1 MLALLESD
9 QYSSSLKTV
18 IEKGKEE
25 EVLRALDQQIKRFDS
40 TIRDLCTT
48 FYQVFGTIE
57 DLTPLKERVS
67 SLKEQ
72 MSELGDRVREI
83 RREFQ
88 VNSRLLQDSWS
99 VAHNSDIAR
108 SVLEQCLA
116 LSLMVNE
123 LEKHVKSGQ
132 MCDAVGLIQRIK
144 LMYLGPLGHIE
155 LVRYLGTQVLRLE
168 SDVEGRTGE
177 MFNEWL
183 SSAWEKVYLV
193 GHSAFSVT
201 RKTLCSQTELIAR
214 SHQQL
219 LKFRKSVQKRYTELS
234 SSENEGDTERRTESD
249 DDDRDF
255 FDVGN
260 ASSCSQ
266 TCDVR
271 EILRRKTLPPTSIF
285 TFSHTI
291 KSTDCYDYDKV
302 ESVDIMPLY
311 TAVFIYRRLGK
322 ANVLAAEYEKAKR
335 AQADKIFTAP
345 PRPIIASTSST
356 TSSLVSSSTGVNR
369 ESRLL
374 TTLKALA
381 GFFLIES
388 EVALTAPELLPYETL
403 QDIWGYAVGKCKAVI
418 LSELNS
424 ARSCS
429 DFALVLECIVLFSES
444 VRKCGYDVG
453 AVLDFLPES
462 SRHYAEI
469 AFEEFSLGIKGVL
482 DMDDGEP
489 LHVSTADEL
498 EIIREHALPCE
509 DSVPQTMGFSFAATE
524 CCRQVKLMIDRFF
537 TVAEFLGEVDH
548 LVGSITEKCIQSF
561 CIQSSAPPPLYLSH
575 QEAFKLTAMRVAN
588 SFAIKSSP
596 QHFREYIAQRCQN
609 VSRAPQLSRAPSYIE
624 EDISSKISSL
634 EELLSQ
640 YVNEIYR
647 PASSSILGTSVGL
660 KSHDFVQSIDKLIT
674 TLAPSMSCLPINVA
688 RRVIARVLSGT
699 CKSIVDAFCIKDLK
713 KINYSVVAA
722 VRQDFILFSGIP
734 RKAVPDRPYESSDDS
749 QINKIFE
756 QYLTLMNCF
765 AEPDIDDFEKVM
777 LNKDR
782 HQILQNPQLFSLYLF
797 KIAEDKSTPPSF
809 SRKRSA
815 FKKYKGK

>member
-9 QYSSSLKTV
+9 QYSSSLKNV
-18 IEKGKEE
+18 IEKGKEG

-40 TIRDLCTT
+40 NIRDMCTT

-57 DLTPLKERVS
+57 DLTPLKDRVS
-67 SLKEQ
+67 SLKDQ
-72 MSELGDRVREI
+72 MGELGDRVREI

-88 VNSRLLQDSWS
+88 VNSRLLQESWS

-123 LEKHVKSGQ
+123 LEKHVRSGQ
-132 MCDAVGLIQRIK
+132 MCDAVSLIQRIK

-168 SDVEGRTGE
+168 AEVEGRTGE
-177 MFNEWL
+177 TFNEWL
-183 SSAWEKVYLV
+183 SAAWEKVYLV

-201 RKTLCSQTELIAR
+201 RKTLCRQTELIGR

-219 LKFRKSVQKRYTELS
+219 LKFRESVQKRYTELGGG
-234 SSENEGDTERRTESD
+234 NDGESGYSAAPD
-249 DDDRDF
+249 ADSDF
-255 FDVGN
+255 FDMGN
-260 ASSCSQ
+260 ASSSLQ
-266 TCDVR
+266 ASNVR

-291 KSTDCYDYDKV
+291 KATDCYDYDEV
-302 ESVDIMPLY
+302 DSVDLTPLY
-311 TAVFIYRRLGK
+311 TALFIYRRLGK
-322 ANVLAAEYEKAKR
+322 ASVLAAEYEKAKR

-345 PRPIIASTSST
+345 PRPIIASSFS
-356 TSSLVSSSTGVNR
+356 GNNR
-369 ESRLL
+369 EGHLL

-381 GFFLIES
+381 GFFLIEN

-403 QDIWGYAVGKCKAVI
+403 QDIWGYAVSKCKAAI

-429 DFALVLECIVLFSES
+429 DFAFVLECIVLFSES

-489 LHVSTADEL
+489 LHVSTVDEL

-509 DSVPQTMGFSFAATE
+509 DAVPQTLAFSFAATE

-537 TVAEFLGEVDH
+537 TVAEFLAEVDH
-548 LVGSITEKCIQSF
+548 LVGNITEKCIQSF
-561 CIQSSAPPPLYLSH
+561 CVQSSAPPPAYLSH
-575 QEAFKLTAMRVAN
+575 KEAFRLASTRVAN
-588 SFAIKSSP
+588 LIAIKDSP

-609 VSRAPQLSRAPSYIE
+609 ASRAPQLTKAPGFIKD
-624 EDISSKISSL
+624 DIKSKIALL

-640 YVNEIYR
+640 YVNEVYK
-647 PASSSILGTSVGL
+647 PAASSILSTPVGL
-660 KSHDFVQSIDKLIT
+660 KSHDFVQAIDKLVID
-674 TLAPSMSCLPINVA
+674 LAPSMACLPVDIA
-688 RRVIARVLSGT
+688 RSVIAHVLAGT
-699 CKSIVDAFCIKDLK
+699 CKSIIDAFCVKDLK
-713 KINYSVVAA
+713 KIGYSVVAA
-722 VRQDFILFSGIP
+722 VRQDFVLLSGLP
-734 RKAVPDRPYESSDDS
+734 KRAVPDRPHESGNDIMVD
-749 QINKIFE
+749 KIFE
-756 QYLTLMNCF
+756 PYMILINCF
-765 AEPDIDDFEKVM
+765 VEPNIDVVERVVCIEG
-777 LNKDR
+777 R
-782 HQILQNPQLFSLYLF
+782 HPVLQSAQLFSFYLF
-797 KIAEDKSTPPSF
+797 KIVEDKSTPSSF
-809 SRKRSA
+809 SKSRSA
-815 FKKYKGK
+815 FKKYKSK